1 MKANF
6 KKIKSDIDFNQSI
19 NKLINDTIFLAAQIG
34 VKEIKTGI
42 DTSTDIKGRPFKPLA
57 PSTIKQ
63 KRKKGQPTK
72 PLIATGMMR
81 RLPPVKG
88 KKGKSTISVS
98 NQRTDISQY
107 HDQGGS
113 KAGRPPKREWFGLSK
128 AAIKKIDK
136 MFKSKLVKL
145 YSRL

>member
-34 VKEIKTGI
+34 VKEIKTGL
-42 DTSTDIKGRPFKPLA
+42 DTSTDIKGKPFKKLA
-57 PSTIKQ
+57 PSTIRQ
-63 KRKKGQPTK
+63 KLKKGQPTK

-88 KKGKSTISVS
+88 KSGKSTISVAMKR
-98 NQRTDISQY
+98 NDVAQY
-107 HDQGGS
+107 HDQGGT
-113 KAGRPPKREWFGLSK
+113 KAGQPPKREWFGLTK
-128 AAIKKIDK
+128 EAKKKIDK

>member
-1 MKANF
+1 MDYKL
-6 KKIKSDIDFNQSI
+6 KKIKSDIEFEQSI
-19 NKLINDTIFLAAQIG
+19 DKLINDTIFLAAQIG
-34 VKEIKTGI
+34 VKEIKKGI
-42 DTSTDIKGRPFKPLA
+42 DTSTDIKGRAFKRLA

-63 KRKKGQPTK
+63 KKKKGQPTK

-88 KKGKSTISVS
+88 KSGKSTISVA
-98 NQRTDISQY
+98 NKRTDVSQY

-113 KAGRPPKREWFGLSK
+113 TAGQPPKREWFGLTK
-128 AAIKKIDK
+128 AAEKKIDK

>member
-1 MKANF
+1 MDYKI
-6 KKIKSDIDFNQSI
+6 KKIKSDIEFEQSI
-19 NKLINDTIFLAAQIG
+19 DKLINDTIFLAAQIG

-42 DTSTDIKGRPFKPLA
+42 DTSTDIKGRAFKPLA

-88 KKGKSTISVS
+88 KKGKSTISVA

-107 HDQGGS
+107 HDQGIGQ
-113 KAGRPPKREWFGLSK
+113 AKREWFGLTKS
-128 AAIKKIDK
+128 AEKKIDK

>member
-1 MKANF
+1 MDYKL
-6 KKIKSDIDFNQSI
+6 KKIKSDIEFEQNI
-19 NKLINDTIFLAAQIG
+19 NKLIKEVIILAAQIG
-34 VKEIKTGI
+34 VKEIKTGL
-42 DTSTDIKGRPFKPLA
+42 DKSTDIKGKKFKPLA

-63 KRKKGQPTK
+63 KKKKGQPTK

-81 RLPPVKG
+81 RLPPVVTKS
-88 KKGKSTISVS
+88 GKSTISVAKK
-98 NQRTDISQY
+98 RTDISQY

-113 KAGRPPKREWFGLSK
+113 KAGRPPQREWFGLSK

>member
-1 MKANF
+1 MDYKL
-6 KKIKSDIDFNQSI
+6 KKIKSDIDFEQNI
-19 NKLINDTIFLAAQIG
+19 KKLINDTIFLAAQIG
-34 VKEIKTGI
+34 VKEIKKGL
-42 DTSTDIKGRPFKPLA
+42 DTSTDIKGRAFERLA

-63 KRKKGQPTK
+63 KKKKGQPTK

-81 RLPPVKG
+81 KLPPVKG
-88 KKGKSTISVS
+88 KSGKSTISVA
-98 NQRTDISQY
+98 NQRRDISQY

-113 KAGRPPKREWFGLSK
+113 KAGRPPQREWFGLSK
-128 AAIKKIDK
+128 AAEKKINK